1 MHVLKVPILIVTNR
15 LWFHR
20 SQSSDDSDYE
30 DDGLTEEKFKETE
43 GYKLTMKCLDA
54 MLGRPLP

>member
-1 MHVLKVPILIVTNR
+1 MTHR

-30 DDGLTEEKFKETE
+30 DDELTEDKFKDSE
-43 GYKLTMKCLDA
+43 GYKLTMNCLDA
-54 MLGRPLP
+54 MLGKPLTSRRGKSK

>member
-1 MHVLKVPILIVTNR
+1 MTNR

-30 DDGLTEEKFKETE
+30 DDGLTEEEFKETE

>member
-1 MHVLKVPILIVTNR
+1 MTNR
-15 LWFHR
+15 LWFHC

-30 DDGLTEEKFKETE
+30 DDGLTEEEFKETE